1 MRPTRRTPPPIP
13 YPTTTLHV
21 LDRAMNPET
30 HDDSMQ
36 GDRNYH
42 AFEQQGDQRSD
53 KQMRRALHVGLPA
66 DGARQHASV
75 NRKEIEQREH
85 PVLIEQQEAHE
96 DHGAR
101 EEMSNI
107 AIERAHRCTLETN
120 NRIVPSRPSMS
131 ATPRNSGTRNTRIL
145 ATAVSNRTRRNANTA
160 SLAA

>member
-1 MRPTRRTPPPIP
+1 
-13 YPTTTLHV
+13 
-21 LDRAMNPET
+21 MNPET

-53 KQMRRALHVGLPA
+53 EQMRRALHVGLPA

-75 NRKEIEQREH
+75 NRKE
-85 PVLIEQQEAHE
+85 IEQQEAHE